1 MSRDTA
7 APPNPAAPAAQDDAR
22 SGSRLRAMLDDVG
35 ALRNPLYRRF
45 WLGSLGAVAGTQ
57 FVILATGWLVVDGLG
72 GSPLD
77 LGYVGAATAVPTI
90 AVNLFGGVLADRMDR
105 RMLLIVTSIISA
117 LLIGVLA
124 VLDATGS
131 VAIWHVVA
139 ISAALGLVYGVDW
152 PVRNAFFPQLIDEEH
167 MISAVA
173 LNSVVWQGTRIVS
186 PAIAGIAI
194 AVFGTAFVF
203 AAATI
208 GFVVMLVVLLALHVE
223 RAVSRQR
230 RAVARE
236 LFEGVVFIAR
246 ERLFAA
252 LMLLTYTT
260 TFFAMSYIFLMPLMA
275 DELGI
280 GPTGYGFMLS
290 AIGVG
295 AVSGTVLSFRLQH
308 IAGLGPMMLTASLGS
323 SLFVFLFAWSPV
335 YPISVALTFCAGITN
350 SIFLITSM
358 TVMQLRV
365 PEELRG
371 RVMGIHAITFSLISL
386 GGLVGGA
393 IANAFDVRVAIA
405 VGACVLACVTLIV
418 TATQPEVRHIRTHAA
433 PPRA

>member
-1 MSRDTA
+1 MSRETA
-7 APPNPAAPAAQDDAR
+7 APPNPAAPAAQEGER

-45 WLGSLGAVAGTQ
+45 WFGSLGAVAGTQ

-223 RAVSRQR
+223 RAVTRQR
-230 RAVARE
+230 RAVAR
-236 LFEGVVFIAR
+236 
-246 ERLFAA
+246 
-252 LMLLTYTT
+252 
-260 TFFAMSYIFLMPLMA
+260 
-275 DELGI
+275 D
-280 GPTGYGFMLS
+280 
-290 AIGVG
+290 
-295 AVSGTVLSFRLQH
+295 AV
-308 IAGLGPMMLTASLGS
+308 
-323 SLFVFLFAWSPV
+323 
-335 YPISVALTFCAGITN
+335 
-350 SIFLITSM
+350 
-358 TVMQLRV
+358 
-365 PEELRG
+365 RG
-371 RVMGIHAITFSLISL
+371 RRVHRAGAAVRGADAADVHDDVLRDVVHLPDAADGGRARDWADGLRLHAL
-386 GGLVGGA
+386 GDRGGRGERGPCSRSA
-393 IANAFDVRVAIA
+393 SSTSPDWGR
-405 VGACVLACVTLIV
+405 
-418 TATQPEVRHIRTHAA
+418 
-433 PPRA
+433 

>member
-1 MSRDTA
+1 MSRETA
-7 APPNPAAPAAQDDAR
+7 APPAPAAPAAADGAR
-22 SGSRLRAMLDDVG
+22 PASRLRAFLDDLG
-35 ALRNPLYRRF
+35 ALRDPLFRRYWF
-45 WLGSLGAVAGTQ
+45 GSLGAVAGTQ

-77 LGYVGAATAVPTI
+77 LGYVGAATAAPTI
-90 AVNLFGGVLADRMDR
+90 VVNLFGGVLADRMDR
-105 RMLLIVTSIISA
+105 RMLLIATSVITA
-117 LLIGVLA
+117 ALIGLLA
-124 VLDATGS
+124 ALDATGA

-152 PVRNAFFPQLIDEEH
+152 PVRNAFFPQLIEEEH

-173 LNSVVWQGTRIVS
+173 LNSVMWQATRIVS
-186 PAIAGIAI
+186 PAIAGVAI
-194 AVFGTAFVF
+194 AAFGTAFVF
-203 AAATI
+203 AAAALCF
-208 GFVVMLVVLLALHVE
+208 GAMVAVLLALRVE
-223 RAVSRQR
+223 RAATGPR

-236 LFEGVVFIAR
+236 LIEGVAFIAR
-246 ERLFAA
+246 ERLFAV

-275 DELGI
+275 AELGI
-280 GPTGYGFMLS
+280 GSASYGFMLS

-295 AVSGTVLSFRLQH
+295 AVSGTVLSFRLQRL
-308 IAGLGPMMLTASLGS
+308 AGLGPMMLTASLGS

-335 YPISVALTFCAGITN
+335 YALSVALVYCAGVTN

-386 GGLVGGA
+386 GGLSSGA
-393 IANAFDVRVAIA
+393 IANLFDVRVAIA
-405 VGACVLACVTLIV
+405 AGAGVLACAALIV
-418 TATQPEVRHIRTHAA
+418 ALTQPEVRGIRTHAA
-433 PPRA
+433 PPTA

>member
-1 MSRDTA
+1 MSRETA
-7 APPNPAAPAAQDDAR
+7 APPTPAAPAAGERAR
-22 SGSRLRAMLDDVG
+22 PASRLRAIFDDLG
-35 ALRNPLYRRF
+35 ALRHPLFRRYWF
-45 WLGSLGAVAGTQ
+45 GSLGAVAGTQ
-57 FVILATGWLVVDGLG
+57 FVILTTGWLVVDGLG

-77 LGYVGAATAVPTI
+77 LGYVGAATAAPTI
-90 AVNLFGGVLADRMDR
+90 LVNLFGGVLADRMDR
-105 RMLLIVTSIISA
+105 RMLLIVTSA
-117 LLIGVLA
+117 VTAVLIGLLA
-124 VLDATGS
+124 ALDATGQ

-152 PVRNAFFPQLIDEEH
+152 PVRNAFFPQLIDEEQ
-167 MISAVA
+167 MVSAVA
-173 LNSVVWQGTRIVS
+173 LNSVMWQATRIVS

-203 AAATI
+203 AAAAACFGI
-208 GFVVMLVVLLALHVE
+208 MVAVLVALRVE
-223 RAVSRQR
+223 RVVTGPRGAMV
-230 RAVARE
+230 RE
-236 LFEGVVFIAR
+236 LFEGVAFIVH

-252 LMLLTYTT
+252 LMVITYTT

-275 DELGI
+275 EELGI
-280 GPTGYGFMLS
+280 GPASYGFMLS
-290 AIGVG
+290 AIGIG
-295 AVSGTVLSFRLQH
+295 AVSGTVLSFRLQRRM
-308 IAGLGPMMLTASLGS
+308 ALGPMMLAASLGS

-335 YPISVALTFCAGITN
+335 YPLSVALTYCAGVTN

-386 GGLVGGA
+386 GGLVGGF

-405 VGACVLACVTLIV
+405 FGACVLGAVALGVI
-418 TATQPEVRHIRTHAA
+418 ATQPEVRRIRTHAA
-433 PPRA
+433 PPAA